1 MASPV
6 ESMSSS
12 LETNALPDEC
22 KDRWKDLVAVHD
34 LHFGYESVLDNGKS
48 ETRSDVLSQW
58 GDESGYLQGHPLV
71 LKHPGTLD
79 PLIYAN
85 ASYTAH
91 IDGVSSAESDSILAC
106 VYALIHQPQF
116 QVHIRWRPH
125 TVVLW
130 DNLSTQHCAV
140 GDHFPRRR
148 VMHRVTI
155 AENRRAPYEPL
166 PAGK

>member
-79 PLIYAN
+79 PPHLRECLLHSPY
-85 ASYTAH
+85 
-91 IDGVSSAESDSILAC
+91 
-106 VYALIHQPQF
+106 
-116 QVHIRWRPH
+116 RWR
-125 TVVLW
+125 VV
-130 DNLSTQHCAV
+130 
-140 GDHFPRRR
+140 GR
-148 VMHRVTI
+148 
-155 AENRRAPYEPL
+155 E
-166 PAGK
+166 